1 MDVHFGALFFF
12 IQFVNGLAERY
23 PEIFDGAGAS
33 SQHQANFAKKWSS
46 YATIV
51 ELADRDITKFDRIAE
66 EPLEKCLLYLAYR
79 ADKVQV
85 EELMHRES
93 IAKMNSR

>member
-1 MDVHFGALFFF
+1 MSTSGPFFF

-23 PEIFDGAGAS
+23 SEIFDGAGTS
-33 SQHQANFAKKWSS
+33 SQHQANFAKKWST

-51 ELADRDITKFDRIAE
+51 ELADGDITKFNTIVE

-79 ADKVQV
+79 ADKATM
-85 EELMHRES
+85 ESLLHRES
-93 IAKMNSR
+93 LAKMNSR

>member
-1 MDVHFGALFFF
+1 MNLSNF
-12 IQFVNGLAERY
+12 IQFINGLAERY
-23 PEIFDGAGAS
+23 PEIYDGDGAS
-33 SQHQANFAKKWSS
+33 SQHQANFAKKWGS

-51 ELADRDITKFDRIAE
+51 ELADGDITKFDRIVE

-79 ADKVQV
+79 ADKSLI
-85 EELMHRES
+85 ETLMHRES